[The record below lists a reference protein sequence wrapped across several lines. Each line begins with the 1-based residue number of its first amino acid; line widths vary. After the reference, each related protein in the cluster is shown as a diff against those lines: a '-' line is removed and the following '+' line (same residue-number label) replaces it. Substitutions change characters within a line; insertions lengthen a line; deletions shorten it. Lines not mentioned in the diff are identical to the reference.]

1 MSAFTGSITDV
12 VLKQLWLITKS
23 STLHFVQTSLMF
35 PFNVWIT
42 ESSTDQKML
51 VQKLT

>member
-1 MSAFTGSITDV
+1 MLACIDSLIDSFISSYILRSMSSFTGSITDV

-23 STLHFVQTSLMF
+23 LVF

-42 ESSTDQKML
+42 ES
-51 VQKLT
+51 